1 MDTINRDGEATNFC
15 ALLLVRGWERGA
27 KNRPIDADSR

>member
-1 MDTINRDGEATNFC
+1 VVSGAHDGIFASGQNEA
-15 ALLLVRGWERGA
+15 ERIENL